1 MQLRRAGIRGEGAA
15 LQLHSLVACPR
26 LHAATLVHAPLV
38 GAGLPAKRT
47 PARALAGKS
56 IHKENCRGIGN
67 GGAGFIGGV
76 AVAFLVAPRQDGP
89 GF

>member
-1 MQLRRAGIRGEGAA
+1 MPRIPDTDRGLFFVGLCSPTYALILRLLRCAYAIA
-15 LQLHSLVACPR
+15 SP
-26 LHAATLVHAPLV
+26 

-47 PARALAGKS
+47 TARALAGKS

>member
-1 MQLRRAGIRGEGAA
+1 
-15 LQLHSLVACPR
+15 
-26 LHAATLVHAPLV
+26 
-38 GAGLPAKRT
+38 LPAKRT
-47 PARALAGKS
+47 AARALAGKS
-56 IHKENCRGIGN
+56 IHKENCRDIGN